1 MTIITKVGVS
11 YDDQMNDDVS
21 EVDSFSRE
29 CYQALFSPPFL
40 RREPGDEAR
49 GAACMFTPVLSWDGQ
64 SILGLMTWYGTTFL
78 RISMPF
84 DLVTGHPSLP

>member
-49 GAACMFTPVLSWDGQ
+49 GAACVCSHQYCPGMVRVFWD
-64 SILGLMTWYGTTFL
+64 L
-78 RISMPF
+78 
-84 DLVTGHPSLP
+84 